1 MGRSIP
7 IVVREATAADTEA
20 LTRLHLDSARYHAAL
35 DPALY
40 RVPDEEAYRRL
51 ATAQL
56 ADPDTLV
63 LVAESAAEVVG
74 VVMLAPID
82 EPPDYSI
89 LRPVAALDLG
99 IVVDKSLR
107 HRGVGRRLM
116 AAAETAARGR
126 GATAIGL
133 DMHAENVP
141 ARRLYESL
149 GYRTFGLLMRRE
161 LDPG

>member
-1 MGRSIP
+1 MGRSLQ
-7 IVVREATAADTEA
+7 IVVRAATAGDTDA
-20 LTRLHLDSARYHAAL
+20 LVRLHLDSARYHAAL

-56 ADPDTLV
+56 ADPDTVV
-63 LVAESAAEVVG
+63 LVAESADQIVG

-99 IVVDKSLR
+99 IVVDQAVR
-107 HRGVGRRLM
+107 HRRVGRQLM
-116 AAAETAARGR
+116 AAAETAARER
-126 GATAIGL
+126 GATAIIL
-133 DMHAENVP
+133 DMHAENLP